1 MILASKSFQIKKTPK
16 SLLDLKV
23 HYIYSMY
30 LTLMTIII
38 DQMKHIALELFYDRL
53 GPETAFHI
61 WLLFFVLEFIGANG
75 NINNIKTV
83 QQQHAK
89 VNLNMYVLFSG
100 SRLVFNIFILITA
113 SRRLPEFR
121 GYKGKTY
128 PGQLLV
134 LYIIPYNNC
143 YIQ

>member
-1 MILASKSFQIKKTPK
+1 MILVSKSFQIKKTPK

-38 DQMKHIALELFYDRL
+38 DQMKHIALELFYDQL

-75 NINNIKTV
+75 NLKNITD
-83 QQQHAK
+83 
-89 VNLNMYVLFSG
+89 NS
-100 SRLVFNIFILITA
+100 T
-113 SRRLPEFR
+113 
-121 GYKGKTY
+121 
-128 PGQLLV
+128 
-134 LYIIPYNNC
+134 
-143 YIQ
+143 